1 MNSIG
6 SLNRSVAAFEAS
18 VFSHATEDE
27 VKVEQA
33 LKNTIPP
40 EVEKMKMSCRRLSG
54 HYKDPITIMTAKVTR
69 SKDASLVLKT
79 MVQALSSIDR
89 LRVLDEIEDR
99 TDETGNLYLRLD
111 KQKAF
116 QEVLT
121 FNDMDSIRVKF
132 SFKIPRGSDP
142 VEYIRSVIKG
152 FMDEGVDVEEDRL

>member
-1 MNSIG
+1 MNSKG
-6 SLNRSVAAFEAS
+6 SLNRSVVTVEAS

-33 LKNTIPP
+33 LKNTIQS
-40 EVEKMKMSCRRLSG
+40 EVAKMKICCRRLSG

-69 SKDASLVLKT
+69 SKDASLILKT
-79 MVQALSSIDR
+79 MVQALSSIDM
-89 LRVLDEIEDR
+89 LRVLDEIGDR
-99 TDETGNLYLRLD
+99 TDESGNLYLRLD

-132 SFKIPRGSDP
+132 SFRIPHGSDS

-152 FMDEGVDVEEDRL
+152 FMDEGVDVEEDQL

>member
-1 MNSIG
+1 MNSKG
-6 SLNRSVAAFEAS
+6 SLNRSVVTVEAS

-33 LKNTIPP
+33 LKNTIQS
-40 EVEKMKMSCRRLSG
+40 EVAKMKICCRRLSG

-69 SKDASLVLKT
+69 SKDASLIFKT
-79 MVQALSSIDR
+79 MVQALSSIDM
-89 LRVLDEIEDR
+89 LRILDEIGDR
-99 TDETGNLYLRLD
+99 TDESGNLYLRLD

-132 SFKIPRGSDP
+132 SFRIPHGSDP

-152 FMDEGVDVEEDRL
+152 FMDEGVDVEEDQL